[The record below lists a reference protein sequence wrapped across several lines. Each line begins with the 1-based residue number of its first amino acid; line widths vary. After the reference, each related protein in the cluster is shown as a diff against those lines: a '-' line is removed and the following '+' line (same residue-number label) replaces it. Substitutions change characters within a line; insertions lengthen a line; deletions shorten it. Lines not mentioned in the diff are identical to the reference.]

1 MRPTVKTKM
10 MNRFLSTD
18 VMCKVRHN
26 IYSSA
31 LIVLCSYLYLFH
43 LFPFATIR
51 RLHVQFDSCTVTLQF
66 Q

>member
-1 MRPTVKTKM
+1 MTPTVKTKM
-10 MNRFLSTD
+10 MNRFISTD

-31 LIVLCSYLYLFH
+31 LVVLCLCLYLFH
-43 LFPFATIR
+43 VFPFSTIR
-51 RLHVQFDSCTVTLQF
+51 RLHVQFDSGTVSLQF

>member
-1 MRPTVKTKM
+1 MMPTVKTKM
-10 MNRFLSTD
+10 MNGFISTD

-31 LIVLCSYLYLFH
+31 LIALCLYLYLFH
-43 LFPFATIR
+43 LFPFSTI
-51 RLHVQFDSCTVTLQF
+51 RLHVEFDSGTVNLQF

>member
-1 MRPTVKTKM
+1 MTPTVKTKM
-10 MNRFLSTD
+10 MNRFISTD

-31 LIVLCSYLYLFH
+31 LIGLCLYLFH
-43 LFPFATIR
+43 VFPFTTIR
-51 RLHVQFDSCTVTLQF
+51 RLHVQFDSGTVSLQF

>member
-1 MRPTVKTKM
+1 MMPAVKTKI
-10 MNRFLSTD
+10 MNGFISTD

-31 LIVLCSYLYLFH
+31 LIALCLYLYLFH
-43 LFPFATIR
+43 LFPFSTIK
-51 RLHVQFDSCTVTLQF
+51 RLHVQFGSGTVSLQF